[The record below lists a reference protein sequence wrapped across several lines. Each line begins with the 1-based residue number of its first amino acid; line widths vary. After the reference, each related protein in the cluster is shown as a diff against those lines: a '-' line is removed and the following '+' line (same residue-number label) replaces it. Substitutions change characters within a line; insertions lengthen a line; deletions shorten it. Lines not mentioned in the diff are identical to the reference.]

1 MSLGHGDRLLM
12 QANIEVFP
20 RWKKKIK
27 SVIMMFLMF
36 RADSHLHTC
45 KILVHT
51 NSIWY
56 TTCKWSTGCFS
67 FINLSFKEI
76 YTRSHTHIAMSGDGM
91 GEEAKNH
98 NKDEQDKLHGFS
110 VVEQTWLRYLRI
122 VSIDRQQNVAHRNWW
137 SPPYIPSSWWRKACS
152 NWWV

>member
-1 MSLGHGDRLLM
+1 M
-12 QANIEVFP
+12 
-20 RWKKKIK
+20 KKKIK

-36 RADSHLHTC
+36 RADSHLHTF

-110 VVEQTWLRYLRI
+110 VVEQT
-122 VSIDRQQNVAHRNWW
+122 
-137 SPPYIPSSWWRKACS
+137 
-152 NWWV
+152 

>member
-20 RWKKKIK
+20 RWKKKNQICYHDVFDVQ
-27 SVIMMFLMF
+27 SRFSSTHLQ
-36 RADSHLHTC
+36 DSC
-45 KILVHT
+45 SS

-98 NKDEQDKLHGFS
+98 NEDEQDKLHGFS

-137 SPPYIPSSWWRKACS
+137 SPSYIPSS
-152 NWWV
+152 